1 MNKFSLDQ
9 MQPVQEGF
17 FSDLGKTISK
27 LLSGPTV
34 TEKLRAELM
43 SARKEG
49 RAYDVKFIK
58 ELLALR
64 KKKPES
70 LSDDEAGKLYLL
82 MKVYIELPDVLKQAK
97 RDNNIDNAVNG
108 FSLWAQ
114 QKENRKLK
122 DKLKYTEME
131 RDNLRANQTGRY
143 STGSSSYGSGR
154 NQFRF

>member
-1 MNKFSLDQ
+1 MAKVSLDN
-9 MQPVQEGF
+9 MNPVQEGF
-17 FSDLGKTISK
+17 FSELGQTITN

-34 TEKLRAELM
+34 TEKLRTELM
-43 SARKEG
+43 NARKEG
-49 RAYDVKFIK
+49 RAYDVRFIK

-82 MKVYIELPDVLKQAK
+82 MKVYIELPDALKQAK

-108 FSLWAQ
+108 FSIWAQ
-114 QKENRKLK
+114 QNENRKLK
-122 DKLKYTEME
+122 NKLKYTEME

-143 STGSSSYGSGR
+143 SGSSSYGTSR